1 MLRLRRPGWH
11 GPSLCGVSAGAAR
24 PAHVR
29 LPLALRRCWWCRKD
43 AAEAAVEP
51 AEQLRVAELPRQQQI
66 YQDEAWL
73 QSLADRSPDELA
85 EVMDEEVE

>member
-1 MLRLRRPGWH
+1 M
-11 GPSLCGVSAGAAR
+11 
-24 PAHVR
+24 
-29 LPLALRRCWWCRKD
+29 
-43 AAEAAVEP
+43 EP